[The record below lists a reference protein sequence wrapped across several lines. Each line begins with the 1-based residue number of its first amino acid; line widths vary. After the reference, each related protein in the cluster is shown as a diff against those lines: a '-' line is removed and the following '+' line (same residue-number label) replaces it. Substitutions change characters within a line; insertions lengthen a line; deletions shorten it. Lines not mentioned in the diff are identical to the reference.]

1 MVSRGFKLI
10 LGIRDLSVG
19 LIPNS
24 VKTDAWLGDDEWEC
38 GIIFVDRI
46 SGGYMV
52 LLSGPKLDI
61 GHDLGHHVAQ
71 LLLLR

>member
-10 LGIRDLSVG
+10 LGIRDPSVG

-24 VKTDAWLGDDEWEC
+24 VKTDAWLGDEREC
-38 GIIFVDRI
+38 GIIFGDRI